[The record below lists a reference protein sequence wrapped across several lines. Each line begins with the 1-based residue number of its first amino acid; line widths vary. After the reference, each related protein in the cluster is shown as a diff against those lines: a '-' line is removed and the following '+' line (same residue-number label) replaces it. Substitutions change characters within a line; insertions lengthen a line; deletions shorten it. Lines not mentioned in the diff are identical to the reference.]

1 MVHSEST
8 VQVIVI
14 SGEGGNHCFKSV
26 LFKSQ
31 DAYNQLVNLL
41 KRMFCLKRSWVEADF
56 AVLTG
61 SQVLLMLVLG
71 PHFG

>member
-1 MVHSEST
+1 MAHSEST
-8 VQVIVI
+8 VQVTVV

-41 KRMFCLKRSWVEADF
+41 KQMFYLKRS
-56 AVLTG
+56 
-61 SQVLLMLVLG
+61 
-71 PHFG
+71 